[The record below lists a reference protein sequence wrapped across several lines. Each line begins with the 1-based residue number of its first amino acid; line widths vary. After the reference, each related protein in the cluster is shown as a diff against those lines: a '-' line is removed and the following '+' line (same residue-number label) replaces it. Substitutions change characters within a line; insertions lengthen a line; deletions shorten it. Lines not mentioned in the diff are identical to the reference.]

1 MISIGNYIFA
11 CAVWFISLVILFYL
25 KNKEVRFEKMIADK
39 RVKEV
44 KDNVELHI
52 KLQKIE
58 IDNLQSQLD
67 RVSKECD
74 RWKGLAAS
82 QSKVF
87 STMNKNSYGVSNE
100 IIDAVKFAMK
110 HAHPDNGGN
119 SEDFIKFKHCYD
131 ELIKGR

>member
-52 KLQKIE
+52 KLQKIK
-58 IDNLQSQLD
+58 IDSYEAQVDSLQSQLD

-119 SEDFIKFKHCYD
+119 PKIS
-131 ELIKGR
+131 